1 MSFKTS
7 FRDSDGNIIKFEYR
21 DSLHSTTELAREYAR
36 SGYPDRYV
44 IYTELQGTS
53 SITRTKLPE
62 GEMEKGIFI
71 SCILRPSIFPSQAGI
86 LGPLAAVA
94 LATALEEH
102 TEKKIGIGWVSD
114 VYCDGVRIGGAAI
127 EGKLDNHAAYE
138 YLIVSFA
145 VRIRDKDFPPRLS
158 DMIRRV
164 FESENISIPM
174 IIAKTVINKFF
185 SVYSGL
191 KSPQKHIDLY
201 RSKFLLFGKKIKF
214 IKDGKRHIG
223 RVTEL
228 DSKTCGLFVDTGRGG
243 VVQITSPSGVIVPKK
258 IK

>member
-21 DSLHSTTELAREYAR
+21 DSLHSTTRLAREYAR

-44 IYTELQGTS
+44 IYTELQSSS
-53 SITRTKLPE
+53 SITKTKLPE

-102 TEKKIGIGWVSD
+102 TSKKIGIGWVSD

-127 EGKLDNHAAYE
+127 EGKLDNHSAYE

-145 VRIRDKDFPPRLS
+145 VKLRAIETSEHISDESLYIPPTSRRIPHARCVFPVP
-158 DMIRRV
+158 
-164 FESENISIPM
+164 
-174 IIAKTVINKFF
+174 
-185 SVYSGL
+185 G
-191 KSPQKHIDLY
+191 
-201 RSKFLLFGKKIKF
+201 
-214 IKDGKRHIG
+214 
-223 RVTEL
+223 
-228 DSKTCGLFVDTGRGG
+228 
-243 VVQITSPSGVIVPKK
+243 SPSRMSVLKASAFISRTYSITEFRAAFCSGVSARNVPSDSCQ
-258 IK
+258 

>member
-145 VRIRDKDFPPRLS
+145 VRIASVFA
-158 DMIRRV
+158 RV
-164 FESENISIPM
+164 AE
-174 IIAKTVINKFF
+174 AT
-185 SVYSGL
+185 
-191 KSPQKHIDLY
+191 
-201 RSKFLLFGKKIKF
+201 
-214 IKDGKRHIG
+214 
-223 RVTEL
+223 
-228 DSKTCGLFVDTGRGG
+228 
-243 VVQITSPSGVIVPKK
+243 
-258 IK
+258 